1 MELTILAASG
11 GTGLEL
17 TRQALARGH
26 TVTAVARRPERID
39 IGAAGAAR
47 TTGTARATGVA
58 GATGAAE
65 ATVNSANSGRLRRV
79 AADVHDPES
88 IARALRGAEVVLSG
102 LGAAAGG
109 PSGTLTAGAQAVLAA
124 LPGRVLW
131 LGAFGTGA
139 SGAAAGPVTRALLKL
154 FLRKEIPD
162 KVSADTAIL
171 AAGGTVFH
179 AGPLSAGPASSTRR
193 TLGLGDVPKRLFPAR
208 ISRATVAAAML
219 DEAESPR
226 FTGTTAVPL
235 EH

>member
-1 MELTILAASG
+1 MLAA
-11 GTGLEL
+11 
-17 TRQALARGH
+17 R
-26 TVTAVARRPERID
+26 
-39 IGAAGAAR
+39 
-47 TTGTARATGVA
+47 
-58 GATGAAE
+58 
-65 ATVNSANSGRLRRV
+65 
-79 AADVHDPES
+79 
-88 IARALRGAEVVLSG
+88 
-102 LGAAAGG
+102 
-109 PSGTLTAGAQAVLAA
+109 
-124 LPGRVLW
+124 PGRVLW

-162 KVSADTAIL
+162 KVGADTAIL

-179 AGPLSAGPASSTRR
+179 AGPLSAGPVSSTRR

-226 FTGTTAVPL
+226 FTGMTAVPL